1 MTKKEKKY
9 TEQTQ
14 TQTDDEEVLFACFGE
29 AKKKND
35 KSFVLEEGKPY
46 EMTILEVN
54 ETDKGYRY
62 VYKVQIPKVKLPVIL
77 LGNASLNNGFGRG
90 AWDVKTIEEGD
101 DIRLTYQGMY
111 KSKKTGREGYK
122 IKIEVAE

>member
-9 TEQTQ
+9 TEQK
-14 TQTDDEEVLFACFGE
+14 QTDDEEVLFACFGE

-46 EMTILEVN
+46 DMTVLDVK
-54 ETDKGYRY
+54 ETDKGYRF

-90 AWDVKTIEEGD
+90 AWDVKTVEEGD

>member
-1 MTKKEKKY
+1 MTKEKKY
-9 TEQTQ
+9 NEQKPKKSK
-14 TQTDDEEVLFACFGE
+14 DDEEVLFACFGE

-35 KSFVLEEGKPY
+35 KSFILEEGKAY
-46 EMTILEVN
+46 DMTILEIK
-54 ETDKGYRY
+54 ETDKGYRFI
-62 VYKVQIPKVKLPVIL
+62 YKVQIPKVKLPVIL
-77 LGNASLNNGFGRG
+77 LGNTSLNNGFGRG

-122 IKIEVAE
+122 IKIELAE

>member
-1 MTKKEKKY
+1 MGKEKKY
-9 TEQTQ
+9 IEQKPK
-14 TQTDDEEVLFACFGE
+14 DDEEVLFACFGE
-29 AKKKND
+29 AKKKNE

-46 EMTILEVN
+46 DMRVLDIK

-62 VYKVQIPKVKLPVIL
+62 VYKVMIDKVKLPVVL

-90 AWDVKTIEEGD
+90 AWDVATVEEGD
-101 DIRLTYQGMY
+101 DVRLTYLGMY
-111 KSKKTGREGYK
+111 KSKKTGRSGYK